1 MSSFLCLGSADKLIF
16 ERREKK
22 VKGYSKQ
29 VYFPN
34 TGQLSRLLNGNV
46 KTIVYAIE
54 RNGSKTVFI
63 PENKMTSH
71 SSSNGQDNIFSG
83 QSPKSLVILSM
94 KLDINSYNT
103 KFMPLFSPPTE
114 SHLVLSD

>member
-1 MSSFLCLGSADKLIF
+1 MSSFLCLGSADKLTF
-16 ERREKK
+16 ELREKK
-22 VKGYSKQ
+22 VKEYSEQ

-34 TGQLSRLLNGNV
+34 AGQLSRLLNRNI

-54 RNGSKTVFI
+54 RNGSKTIFI
-63 PENKMTSH
+63 PKNKIPSH

-94 KLDINSYNT
+94 
-103 KFMPLFSPPTE
+103 
-114 SHLVLSD
+114 

>member
-34 TGQLSRLLNGNV
+34 TGQLSRLLKGNV
-46 KTIVYAIE
+46 KTIVHAIE

-63 PENKMTSH
+63 PENKIPSH

-83 QSPKSLVILSM
+83 QSPESLSM

-103 KFMPLFSPPTE
+103 RFMPLFSPPAE

>member
-1 MSSFLCLGSADKLIF
+1 MSSFLCLGSADKLTF
-16 ERREKK
+16 ELREKK
-22 VKGYSKQ
+22 VKEYSEQ

-34 TGQLSRLLNGNV
+34 AGQLSRLLNRNI

-54 RNGSKTVFI
+54 RNGSKTIFI
-63 PENKMTSH
+63 PKKIPSH

-94 KLDINSYNT
+94 
-103 KFMPLFSPPTE
+103 
-114 SHLVLSD
+114 